1 MIKIYKTSSVEK
13 NIKKSKKITVDS
25 WISLTS
31 PTNDEIEK
39 VTEKT
44 NVDKDLILKMLDIEE
59 LPRIEQSG
67 NATLVVID
75 TPYLEEGETSHIY
88 STYPL
93 GIIITNNGYVI
104 TVSQKRISILDD
116 FIKNKVKDFR
126 TAKKVRFLIQI
137 LLKTSN
143 YYQRAL
149 KQVNIDIEKKE
160 AVLKKSTENTDLLD
174 LLEVEKTL
182 VYFITSLKANDLV
195 LEKLSKGTIFSLYE
209 SDIDLL
215 DDAIIENKQAIEM
228 SSIYRDI
235 LSSITETY
243 ATVVSNNLNNVMNF
257 LAGATIVLSIPTMIS
272 SFMGM
277 NVPLGD
283 FETMGSA
290 FIFLLVI
297 STILSVII
305 ALILKRKNM
314 L

>member
-1 MIKIYKTSSVEK
+1 M
-13 NIKKSKKITVDS
+13 
-25 WISLTS
+25 
-31 PTNDEIEK
+31 DEIDK
-39 VTEKT
+39 VVDKT
-44 NVDKDLILKMLDIEE
+44 KVDKDLMLKMLDTEE
-59 LPRIEQSG
+59 LPRVEQSG

-75 TPYLEEGETSHIY
+75 TPFLEEDEDAHVY

-93 GIIITNNGYVI
+93 GIIITNNNYVI
-104 TVSQKRISILDD
+104 TVSPKKTYILDD

-126 TAKKVRFLIQI
+126 TAKKVRFLIQV

-149 KQVNIDIEKKE
+149 KQINKDIEKKE
-160 AVLKKSTENTDLLD
+160 AVLKKSTENEDLLE

-195 LEKLSKGTIFSLYE
+195 LDKLYKGSIFQLYE
-209 SDIDLL
+209 GDKDLL
-215 DDAIIENKQAIEM
+215 EDAVIENKQAIEM

-243 ATVVSNNLNNVMNF
+243 ATVVSNNLNNVMKF

-277 NVPLGD
+277 NVPLGN
-283 FETMGSA
+283 FATMG
-290 FIFLLVI
+290 
-297 STILSVII
+297 
-305 ALILKRKNM
+305 
-314 L
+314 